1 MGNLLYLSFD
11 AGSSLTKIIYGWIK
25 ADGKLFV
32 KYLVMTPECLGLTA
46 ASASFLS
53 DESGISLGLPEDNAW
68 IRYSQN
74 GDIFLLARMAVE
86 YRARTHLKPLKLK
99 TIVPKILG
107 AIGAIAE
114 KENLGEEIELV
125 LGVLLP
131 FNEINSKQELNN
143 NLITRLDNFYFR
155 DKKITVKLKKLKIV
169 PEATGLAASYSIKH
183 KKDFKQTNQSF
194 LMLGHRNTSFLVFE
208 RGSFSRSKSS
218 VTTSGFYDFI
228 DIFRE
233 KVPGVEREDFL
244 NMLETTAKINY
255 DWQKKVFELENQTF
269 NYDFVKLHDTGKS
282 LDYLKNALKVSLNEY
297 WSSSISS
304 WMKGCL
310 QPNIDVLWVCGG
322 AAPFILPDIENE
334 FSNIKIHRPRLEISD
349 LILALGFKQYDCPT
363 ELIEQ
368 NLIERMLDVWGLF
381 AASSNYY
388 ARQEVSA

>member
-1 MGNLLYLSFD
+1 
-11 AGSSLTKIIYGWIK
+11 
-25 ADGKLFV
+25 
-32 KYLVMTPECLGLTA
+32 MTPECLGLTA

-68 IRYSQN
+68 IRYSKN

-114 KENLGEEIELV
+114 KENLREEIELV

-131 FNEINSKQELNN
+131 FNEIGSKQELNN
-143 NLITRLDNFYFR
+143 NLIARLDNFYFR

-228 DIFRE
+228 DIFRQ

-304 WMKGCL
+304 WMSVCL

-322 AAPFILPDIENE
+322 ADPFILTDIENQ
-334 FSNIKIHRPRLEISD
+334 FSNIKIYRPRLEISD